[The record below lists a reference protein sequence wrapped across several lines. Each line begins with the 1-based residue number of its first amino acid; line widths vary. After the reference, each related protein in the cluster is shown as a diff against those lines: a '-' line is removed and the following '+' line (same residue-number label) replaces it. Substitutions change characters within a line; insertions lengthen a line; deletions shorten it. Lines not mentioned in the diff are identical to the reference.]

1 MKEPGFVMLVEDDE
15 DDVDVTLLAFKRAG
29 LSEVVV
35 ARDGV
40 EALEKLAPGRV
51 LPKVIFLDLK
61 MPGLDGIEV
70 LRRVRADERTAL
82 LPVVVLTIRPSQAI
96 WTRPIGPGPT
106 ATCARRS
113 IPITSTGW
121 PSSSGDTGWHQRG
134 RGVTAGLRALI
145 VEDNPDDVELVK
157 MELEGGGYQLNVRQ
171 VTTLEAL
178 RQSLNE
184 AWDIIYSDYQLDGFN
199 GEDVLAVVRRER
211 GLDTPFIVVSGSV
224 GEDVAVQAMRA
235 GADDYFRKE
244 HVERLAPATARCL
257 RDADNRRRLAAAER
271 DKRAVERRL
280 RTMLNVAPIAIAI
293 VEGPTNAYTFQNTE
307 HERLFGPCTASPS
320 AVTRGARRGPRHR
333 RDPDERGHRDPS

>member
-1 MKEPGFVMLVEDDE
+1 MKETGFVMLVEDDE

-61 MPGLDGIEV
+61 MPGIDGIEV

-82 LPVVVLTIRPSQAI
+82 LPVVVLRARPSPAI
-96 WTRPIGPGPT
+96 WRRPMLGQQLRAQGHRSRSLRRPGR
-106 ATCARRS
+106 AARA
-113 IPITSTGW
+113 ILAG
-121 PSSSGDTGWHQRG
+121 GERG

-145 VEDNPDDVELVK
+145 IEDNPDDVELVK
-157 MELEGGGYQLNVRQ
+157 MELESGGYQLNIRQ
-171 VTTLEAL
+171 VATLEAL

-211 GLDTPFIVVSGSV
+211 GLGTPFIVVSGSV
-224 GEDVAVQAMRA
+224 GEEVAVQAMRA

-244 HVERLAPATARCL
+244 HMERLAPATARP
-257 RDADNRRRLAAAER
+257 ARRRQPAAAGGRRTRQAGAGTSAADDAER
-271 DKRAVERRL
+271 GAHRHRHRR
-280 RTMLNVAPIAIAI
+280 
-293 VEGPTNAYTFQNTE
+293 GPDQRLHVSIRSTNAC
-307 HERLFGPCTASPS
+307 LVPCTASPS
-320 AVTRGARRGPRHR
+320 AVTRRG
-333 RDPDERGHRDPS
+333 